1 MERVLAE
8 PGPCQ
13 GRHVTITESWAW
25 IDRWL
30 SQHAPTTYAVLAPP
44 ATDAE
49 LSAAQQVVEFPP
61 ELIES
66 LRCHNGLTTWANLLP
81 EAQPSSCAEIAANWQ
96 LRMDL
101 AEEYDSFAA
110 GYWHPTWIP
119 WADSDGDLQV
129 IDLHRARLG
138 MAYHDGTGDFTNAYP
153 SLASY
158 LESVVESLHTGTG
171 INNWYPYLTPHH
183 ELWWDQGPDRQ
194 FVNNEPLVRVPT
206 SAQ

>member
-1 MERVLAE
+1 
-8 PGPCQ
+8 
-13 GRHVTITESWAW
+13 VTITESWAW

-49 LSAAQQVVEFPP
+49 LQAAQQVVEFPP

-101 AEEYDSFAA
+101 AEEYNSFAA

-129 IDLHRARLG
+129 ITPDGHLAI
-138 MAYHDGTGDFTNAYP
+138 AYHDGTADFTTVYP
-153 SLASY
+153 SLPSY
-158 LESVVESLHTGTG
+158 LASVVESLHTGTG
-171 INNWYPYLTPHH
+171 INNWYPYLTTHH
-183 ELWWDQGPDRQ
+183 ELWWDQGPNKQ
-194 FVNNEPLVRVPT
+194 SVNNEPLVRVPSPT
-206 SAQ
+206 TRQ